1 MLNFIKKL
9 ILPIALI
16 IFSIFVPKNIT
27 AEAAEVSVS
36 NWADFKTAFE
46 DQTTTKIT
54 LTNDITYTGAV
65 TNLKYRTTDIV
76 IDGSKAGT
84 KPEDFNNYKLDL
96 ANTSLMIGKPT
107 NSDTATMNIQNI
119 TLANNGTVGADV
131 ARGGIIE
138 TYNAYSASNNNQYG
152 QYWTFNMKNVYV
164 PDVSSTSGSGRL
176 FRTPRAQIN
185 VSGKNKIYTRAE
197 NFYTGGVNFADGTE
211 YYGEITQNNYSIIW
225 FNSQVGASDTGTGDF
240 IVGDSANVKLRN
252 VRNTNNTG
260 YPAVYMYYR
269 SIQIGE
275 NAQFTASVPGAAV
288 QFSGDGQTFNAKKG
302 SIVTLTSLASY
313 PSIQDSVTNFV
324 GSGANSPTPIMN
336 WSTYYAKNMTMT
348 IEKGSSLYVIGATNN
363 IYNSMVRLGSI
374 NNASQTNN
382 KIIINSPE
390 QFDIRNNGTRTSYD
404 ALQTGYAGSNY
415 ISFNDSNLSLW
426 NLGSSFSSGAD
437 YIYSDVEN
445 MTISTNNVWSGTE
458 STLVSALNSKKTIY
472 RTNIARINGLNSK
485 PSVDWMYNI
494 TDADKTLSKFARVNI
509 GKVPD
514 DKGLDENGD
523 LHYTLQYAGAGL
535 PVDVTNLKNNTALS
549 LLTDKDGYVSTTLT
563 DFLDPGMKFSAI
575 ATRGKLV
582 SEPSLSKPVFKIT
595 PPKPVKINTG
605 KIYESDSKIYGSGAE
620 VGSKVYLQVNGG
632 AMTEVA
638 TVDESGNF
646 SYTLPTKF
654 SVGDNVQVYLRDTAG
669 LAPTDLKVKA
679 PTTNDKDGNINPS
692 NDLVYSDA
700 TFPAASSYVVEKGR
714 ISKATATKKVSLK
727 GGNSDS
733 PISIGDIVTYTIN
746 VSNDEEDGSNIEWN
760 DVYLEDVLAA
770 GLIYEPSN
778 ANVTVDGVKI
788 SDASYDETSR
798 KLKVPL
804 GKIMPKKA
812 SGENVKTITFDA
824 KVSSDVA
831 GKTISNIATV
841 SGKDI
846 SNNDF
851 TIQSNQADISSVK
864 NNTITV
870 NFTDLNGAKLEE
882 PIVIQGAI
890 GSTQDLD
897 ANKDVQSTIEKIVN
911 KNYKLITP
919 PSNTKVTITGNG
931 DKVDY
936 VFDGILR
943 IVSAPKTIDFG
954 TLQLSDKVQTV
965 HPQSIDDDLVI
976 SDTRLAQ
983 NNGWSLSAKVTK
995 PLTNSGG
1002 KTIPNALSYNTGK
1015 SSILL
1020 SDSDAIIESNTS
1032 KGNVDISSDWGN
1044 TDKSKGLKLSYNPAE
1059 MSSGNVLGTYTGE
1072 VTWTISEVPKF

>member
-9 ILPIALI
+9 ILPITLI
-16 IFSIFVPKNIT
+16 IFSVFVPKSIT
-27 AEAAEVSVS
+27 AQAAEVSVS

-54 LTNDITYTGAV
+54 LTNDITYTGVA

-84 KPEDFNNYKLDL
+84 KPEDFKNYKLDL

-107 NSDTATMNIQNI
+107 NSGTATMNIQNI

-240 IVGDSANVKLRN
+240 IVGDGANVKLRN

-260 YPAVYMYYR
+260 YPAIYMYYR

-288 QFSGDGQTFNAKKG
+288 QFSGNGQTFNAKKG

-313 PSIQDSVTNFV
+313 PSIQDNVTNFV
-324 GSGANSPTPIMN
+324 GSGANSSTPLMD
-336 WSTYYAKNMTMT
+336 WS
-348 IEKGSSLYVIGATNN
+348 GSSARNMKMLFEPGSNLYVIGRTTGVGDAL
-363 IYNSMVRLGSI
+363 IDLGSLAAKK
-374 NNASQTNN
+374 NNS
-382 KIIINSPE
+382 IILDNPAN
-390 QFDIRNNGTRTSYD
+390 FDIRNNASNTNRD
-404 ALQTGYAGSNY
+404 AVQVNNTGSNN
-415 ISFNDSNLSLW
+415 SFTVKNSNMSFW
-426 NLGSSFSSGAD
+426 KLGSSFSSTAD
-437 YIYSDVEN
+437 FDYTDVEEL
-445 MTISTNNVWSGTE
+445 TITDGHKVTSSNSE
-458 STLVSALNSKKTIY
+458 LAASLNSNSTTA
-472 RTNIARINGLNSK
+472 RSNIARISGLNV
-485 PSVDWMYNI
+485 PPTINWQYTI
-494 TDADKTLSKFARVNI
+494 TDADKQLTNLARVKL
-509 GKVPD
+509 GDVPD
-514 DKGLDENGD
+514 DTGLDENGD
-523 LHYTLQYAGAGL
+523 LHYTELFASKGL
-535 PVDVTNLKNNTALS
+535 PVEITNPKTGNKAT
-549 LLTDKDGYVSTTLT
+549 LLTDNSGYVSTTLT

-575 ATRGKLV
+575 ATRGNLV
-582 SEPSLSKPVFKIT
+582 SEPSLSEPVFNIT
-595 PPKPVKINTG
+595 PPKPVKVNTG
-605 KIYESDSKIYGSGAE
+605 KIYESDSKISGSGAE

-646 SYTLPTKF
+646 SYTLPNKF
-654 SVGDNVQVYLRDTAG
+654 NVGDKVQVYLRDTAG
-669 LAPTDLKVKA
+669 LAPTNLKVKA

-692 NDLVYSDA
+692 KDLVYSDA

-727 GGNSDS
+727 DGKSDS
-733 PISIGDIVTYTIN
+733 PISIGDTVTYTIS

-760 DVYLEDVLAA
+760 DVYLEDVLDA

-812 SGENVKTITFDA
+812 SGENVKNITFDA
-824 KVSSDVA
+824 KVSSEVA

-851 TIQSNQADISSVK
+851 TIKSNQADISSVK

-919 PSNTKVTITGNG
+919 PSNTKVIITGNG

-954 TLQLSDKVQTV
+954 TLQLADKVQTV